1 MDKLSLWRNHHKSSE
16 TNKKTKLTAYVKM
29 FLLCERLVTQRA
41 LEGADP
47 GVEQH
52 VTLQVPT
59 IIKHLAALLAR
70 QSRCAAVRTDA
81 QVLAQTQLSL
91 VDLAAPLAGVVALWT
106 SHRSDVA
113 VDDHN
118 VGGDVTATLAAVRVA
133 ATATCGDVQ
142 AS

>member
-1 MDKLSLWRNHHKSSE
+1 M
-16 TNKKTKLTAYVKM
+16 LTAYVEM

-70 QSRCAAVRTDA
+70 QSRCAAVRADT
-81 QVLAQTQLSL
+81 QVLAQTQLTL
-91 VDLAAPLAGVVALWT
+91 VDLAVDKDPTHPEFQNCGGASHQRGRWTTNTSVASNLSASAAISDGVLPFCALNRCSVWT
-106 SHRSDVA
+106 
-113 VDDHN
+113 
-118 VGGDVTATLAAVRVA
+118 
-133 ATATCGDVQ
+133 
-142 AS
+142 